1 MTWEDLAIFTKSFSP
16 KISLCFIY
24 FLWSA
29 YVQKMILSLWSYL
42 KDKRQ
47 FPLNSSC
54 EGETN
59 VLSFWKCDRKL
70 FQPPTVVERYE
81 EEKWIRP
88 RAPVQKAKLEQ
99 TENIHIK
106 LSKLIKSRQ
115 RRGQNWNWH
124 WNQFS
129 NWAILNSDSV
139 TMLKVIEKLK
149 PRHFWQLLFPEIYW
163 HWTLFAILAISICR
177 HSRQKWFTSPNISL
191 LYIGFLSSLAKRE
204 SKNCWPLAVVV
215 KGAKRTWDRWE
226 RNQGKDLYVDIQY
239 IFHLSQPCC
248 HIVMKIYST

>member
-1 MTWEDLAIFTKSFSP
+1 
-16 KISLCFIY
+16 
-24 FLWSA
+24 
-29 YVQKMILSLWSYL
+29 MILSLWSYL

-149 PRHFWQLLFPEIYW
+149 PRHFWQLLFPDIYW
-163 HWTLFAILAISICR
+163 HWTLFTILAISICR
-177 HSRQKWFTSPNISL
+177 QSRQKWFTSSNI
-191 LYIGFLSSLAKRE
+191 IFLSFFIGPRSDHSLPMSVTHWLTDSRT
-204 SKNCWPLAVVV
+204 CWRLNEL
-215 KGAKRTWDRWE
+215 T
-226 RNQGKDLYVDIQY
+226 
-239 IFHLSQPCC
+239 
-248 HIVMKIYST
+248 

>member
-1 MTWEDLAIFTKSFSP
+1 MTWEDLAIFTRSFSP

-177 HSRQKWFTSPNISL
+177 HSRQVIYFSKYFSTQLIFSFLTGQKRKQRL
-191 LYIGFLSSLAKRE
+191 LTTGCGGPRHK
-204 SKNCWPLAVVV
+204 KNM
-215 KGAKRTWDRWE
+215 R
-226 RNQGKDLYVDIQY
+226 
-239 IFHLSQPCC
+239 
-248 HIVMKIYST
+248 

>member
-1 MTWEDLAIFTKSFSP
+1 MWKKTFSTTNSGGKIWRRKMNPSKST
-16 KISLCFIY
+16 
-24 FLWSA
+24 SA
-29 YVQKMILSLWSYL
+29 KS
-42 KDKRQ
+42 KA
-47 FPLNSSC
+47 
-54 EGETN
+54 GTN
-59 VLSFWKCDRKL
+59 RKHA
-70 FQPPTVVERYE
+70 Y
-81 EEKWIRP
+81 
-88 RAPVQKAKLEQ
+88 
-99 TENIHIK
+99 IK

-191 LYIGFLSSLAKRE
+191 LYLDFLSSLAKRE

-215 KGAKRTWDRWE
+215 QKRHEIDEE
-226 RNQGKDLYVDIQY
+226 RIKA
-239 IFHLSQPCC
+239 
-248 HIVMKIYST
+248 KIYRHSVDFSSLKTMWSYCHVNYSTWKNLKDILYIWSSKRKCFILCALIILCVIIILEESL